1 MSSLVALF
9 EVSWYGV
16 KIWFTI
22 YKGYGSVMSIKDL
35 IKELDSN
42 LIVDDIEKKKIADLV
57 KMMYEAAIEWERRGY
72 VGCSRLHLQREC
84 QVSSDITNIYT

>member
-9 EVSWYGV
+9 KVSWYGV

-42 LIVDDIEKKKIADLV
+42 LIVDDIEKK
-57 KMMYEAAIEWERRGY
+57 EN
-72 VGCSRLHLQREC
+72 C
-84 QVSSDITNIYT
+84 IYINCHKPVNE

>member
-9 EVSWYGV
+9 KVSWYGV

-42 LIVDDIEKKKIADLV
+42 LIVDDIEKKKIAFILIV
-57 KMMYEAAIEWERRGY
+57 ISQWMSKNVLIVAIAVLMFIVVTLEQLRIY
-72 VGCSRLHLQREC
+72 QFK
-84 QVSSDITNIYT
+84 ITR